1 MVAKMSKC
9 AASAAETVPEDE
21 PTREA
26 KIAKVRERAAAAFDE
41 LEAAEAKA
49 AAR

>member
-1 MVAKMSKC
+1 MSKC